1 MEKYFVFFCFTI
13 NIRIKSIKHILNAL
27 PPPTTLHTRF
37 LHYGECF
44 IQLFCSQKILKVILQ
59 LQHSG
64 KIFCLFFLTI
74 NIRIKPFKYIL
85 NALPPP
91 TTLHTRFLH
100 YGECFIQLFCS
111 QKILKVILQL
121 QHSGKI
127 FCLFL
132 FHNKHSYK
140 TV

>member
-1 MEKYFVFFCFTI
+1 MEKYFVFFCITI
-13 NIRIKSIKHILNAL
+13 NIRIKPIKHILNAL

-59 LQHSG
+59 LKHSG
-64 KIFCLFFLTI
+64 PIFRFFCITI
-74 NIRIKPFKYIL
+74 NIRIKPIKHIL